1 MTAYVMLIDDG
12 IRPVEPYEIELANL
26 QAARVEAARL
36 LGAMINDE
44 PEDFWP
50 EDFWKAMD
58 WRLSVQDETGRLLF
72 ELYAGTLEAP
82 AVQRRNSS

>member
-44 PEDFWP
+44 PEDFW
-50 EDFWKAMD
+50 KAMD